1 MDSGSLFASAA
12 INIGLALIVLSI
24 FSILKK
30 QPSNAAIYYARRL
43 SLRHRISFEPFTF
56 HRLLPSVAWIPRA
69 FRVSEDEILSS
80 GGLDALV
87 TIRLF
92 KLGITFSFVSS
103 LIGLVVL
110 LPVNYFSQDKSSG
123 SYHSL
128 DSLTIS
134 NIREG
139 SDLLWVHFSY
149 LCFISFYGIYL
160 LHKEYKGILLKR
172 IQQLKSMRQRSDQF
186 TLLVRE
192 IPLCIEHKAH
202 GCNVEHFFSKYHP
215 RTYHSYQILSDVK
228 ELDHLLKKAK
238 SIMGKIE
245 EGRKKFG
252 FLNDKR
258 EPLLSYTSQ
267 QNAMKIA
274 LLEEKLRK
282 YHDIIHNLQVQTA
295 AKHKELPVA
304 FVTFKSRL
312 GAALASQ
319 SQHSLNPLMWITEL
333 APEPRDVSWKNLAI
347 PVRLLPIREFGVIVG
362 AFLLTIFFAI
372 PVTAVQGIAK
382 FEKLKKWFPPAMA
395 INMIPGLSSIVTG
408 YLPSAILNGF
418 IYVVP
423 FAMLAMA
430 KLAGCVSRSNEEIK
444 ACNMVFYFLVGN
456 VFFLSLLS
464 GSLLDEL
471 EEYLT
476 HPRNFPSHLASAVS
490 AQVTFVLQADFFAT
504 YILTSGLSG
513 FSLEI
518 LQPGLLSWDLL
529 KSCLCC
535 SRKEKEAYLYSLPH
549 ARIIPFISLFLLIG
563 MVYAVVA
570 PLLLPFLIGYFCL
583 GYVVYV
589 NQIEDVYAT
598 TYDTF
603 GLYWPHIHHYII
615 IGILLMQVTMIGLF
629 GLKSKP
635 AASISTIPLLL
646 ITLYFNEHC
655 KSRFLPTFHCYPI
668 QEAMENDEL
677 DEKSDELEVNY
688 ETAAD
693 AYCLPCLQPPD
704 FLLASVS
711 TSTQQLIKLKVTT
724 CVLIPLHYKI
734 EHTFKDGWGA
744 LVDDMKLASKNKERK
759 TAIQMEI
766 VFIAKVERNIS

>member
-139 SDLLWVHFSY
+139 SDLLVPNLLAFSVSLAMSHF
-149 LCFISFYGIYL
+149 LVVISIWFSRPL
-160 LHKEYKGILLKR
+160 ALEYKGILLKR

-430 KLAGCVSRSNEEIK
+430 KLAGCVSRR
-444 ACNMVFYFLVGN
+444 
-456 VFFLSLLS
+456 
-464 GSLLDEL
+464 SLLDEL

-490 AQVTFVLQADFFAT
+490 AQADFFAT

-529 KSCLCC
+529 KS
-535 SRKEKEAYLYSLPH
+535 
-549 ARIIPFISLFLLIG
+549 F
-563 MVYAVVA
+563 VA

-711 TSTQQLIKLKVTT
+711 TSTQQLVNST
-724 CVLIPLHYKI
+724 
-734 EHTFKDGWGA
+734 
-744 LVDDMKLASKNKERK
+744 
-759 TAIQMEI
+759 
-766 VFIAKVERNIS
+766 

>member
-160 LHKEYKGILLKR
+160 LHKEYKGILVKR

-490 AQVTFVLQADFFAT
+490 AQADFFAT

-711 TSTQQLIKLKVTT
+711 TSTQQLVQ
-724 CVLIPLHYKI
+724 
-734 EHTFKDGWGA
+734 G
-744 LVDDMKLASKNKERK
+744 ASKSCHK
-759 TAIQMEI
+759 Q
-766 VFIAKVERNIS
+766 V

>member
-1 MDSGSLFASAA
+1 MNPGSLFASAA
-12 INIGLALIVLSI
+12 INIGLAFIVLSI

-43 SLRHRISFEPFTF
+43 SLGHRISFEPFTF

-69 FRVSEDEILSS
+69 FHVSEDEILSS

-92 KLGITFSFVSS
+92 KLGINFSVVCSV
-103 LIGLVVL
+103 IGLVVL
-110 LPVNYFSQDKSSG
+110 LPINYFGQDTPSR

-134 NIREG
+134 NVSEG
-139 SDLLWVHFSY
+139 SNWLWVHFSC
-149 LCFISFYGIYL
+149 LCFISFYGVYL
-160 LHKEYKGILLKR
+160 LHKEYKGILVKR
-172 IQQLKSMRQRSDQF
+172 IQQIKSMRQQPDQF

-192 IPLCIEHKAH
+192 VPLCIEHKAH

-215 RTYHSYQILSDVK
+215 YTYHSYQILSDVK
-228 ELDHLLKKAK
+228 ELDDLLKQAK

-245 EGRKKFG
+245 EGKKKFG
-252 FLNDKR
+252 SQNDKR

-267 QNAMKIA
+267 QNALKIA

-295 AKHKELPVA
+295 SKRKELPVA

-319 SQHSLNPLMWITEL
+319 SQHSLNPLLWITEL

-347 PVRLLPIREFGVIVG
+347 PVRLLPLHEIGVIVG
-362 AFLLTIFFAI
+362 ASLLTIFFAI

-423 FAMLAMA
+423 FAMRAMA
-430 KLAGCVSRSNEEIK
+430 KLSGCVSRSKEEIK

-456 VFFLSLLS
+456 VFFMSLLS
-464 GSLLDEL
+464 GSLLDEI

-476 HPRNFPSHLASAVS
+476 HPKNFPSHLASAVS
-490 AQVTFVLQADFFAT
+490 AQADFFVT

-518 LQPGLLSWDLL
+518 LQPVLLSWDLL
-529 KSCLCC
+529 KSCICC
-535 SRKEKEAYLYSLPH
+535 SGKEKEAYLYSLPH
-549 ARIIPFISLFLLIG
+549 SRIIPFISLFLLIG

-668 QEAMENDEL
+668 QEAMDNDEL
-677 DEKSDELEVNY
+677 DKKNDELEVNY
-688 ETAAD
+688 EKAAD

-704 FLLASVS
+704 FLLASTS
-711 TSTQQLIKLKVTT
+711 TSTQ
-724 CVLIPLHYKI
+724 PL
-734 EHTFKDGWGA
+734 
-744 LVDDMKLASKNKERK
+744 V
-759 TAIQMEI
+759 
-766 VFIAKVERNIS
+766 IST